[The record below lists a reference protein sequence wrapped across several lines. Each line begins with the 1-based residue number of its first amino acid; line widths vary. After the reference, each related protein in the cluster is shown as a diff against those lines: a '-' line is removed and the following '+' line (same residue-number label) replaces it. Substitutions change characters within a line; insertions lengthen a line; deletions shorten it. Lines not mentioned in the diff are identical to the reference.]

1 MTATFVTRF
10 SLFTSTPAITFNSE
24 SLNLKDKENKQQKK
38 KLKIIVMIITIVMK
52 RNCDA
57 MQALYNCM
65 WISPRRK
72 ANSFYE
78 PICISDWL
86 VF

>member
-1 MTATFVTRF
+1 
-10 SLFTSTPAITFNSE
+10 
-24 SLNLKDKENKQQKK
+24 
-38 KLKIIVMIITIVMK
+38 MIITIVMK